1 MEFLDI
7 QRSDEMNR
15 RLNINYDS
23 NLLEQMSSDFD
34 CRKPNKDALHKLI
47 FILEGDYKP
56 ELMQVLNLAT
66 GVGKTYLM
74 AAFIEYIRCQGIHN
88 VLIVTPGKVIQ
99 SKTIQNF
106 VPGTNKYI
114 EGASASANIVTP
126 EDY

>member
-7 QRSDEMNR
+7 QRRDEMNR

-23 NLLEQMSSDFD
+23 NLLEQISSDFD
-34 CRKPNKDALHKLI
+34 LRKPNKDALRKLI
-47 FILEGDYKP
+47 FTLEGDYNP

-114 EGASASANIVTP
+114 DVDDATAYIGT
-126 EDY
+126 